1 VEELIT
7 DREDVPINE
16 EIETTTTTTTKGGFS
31 QSYRIL
37 ILI

>member
-16 EIETTTTTTTKGGFS
+16 EIETTTTTKGGFS

>member
-16 EIETTTTTTTKGGFS
+16 EIETTTTTHNKRWFFS
-31 QSYRIL
+31 I
-37 ILI
+37 I

>member
-16 EIETTTTTTTKGGFS
+16 EIETTTTTTTTKKVVFLNHIE
-31 QSYRIL
+31 Y
-37 ILI
+37 